1 MTFNSLAFVIFY
13 PLVLLLYFLL
23 PRRARMPLLL
33 AASYFF
39 YMYYQPS
46 LIVLILATTVISWFA
61 AWGIERSRSLAL
73 RRLLLALTLIVCVGT
88 LFFYKYFDFLM
99 GNIAGLIRFFGGTV
113 SPIVLSLV
121 LPVGIS
127 FYTFQTL
134 SYVID
139 VYRGNIPHEK
149 NFFYYALFVSFFP
162 QLVAGPIER
171 PENLLPQLKEAH
183 TFTRENAVQGAKH
196 MLVGYFKKI
205 CVADLLAETVNLV
218 YNVPEEATPLGILI
232 ATAFFAV
239 QIYCDFSGY
248 TDIAI
253 GISRVMGIRLMQ
265 NFDHPYRARTIREFW
280 SRWHISLSS
289 WFKDYLYIPIGGSRC
304 AKWRHML
311 NLMIVFAVSGL
322 WHGANFTFVVWG
334 ILHGAYQVIGNL
346 TKKPRSALRARLGI
360 SEDSRVLHAW
370 QTACTSFLV
379 GFAWLFFRANSL
391 DDAVTLLSKFIDGA
405 SWLLPF
411 SLKENLG
418 LSTVAVL
425 TVIVSL
431 ALLWLLDRLV
441 VYGEERDGASLLI
454 KDGAF
459 VYIVWAILLVYM
471 LLLATN
477 RVSTFIYFQF

>member
-1 MTFNSLAFVIFY
+1 MTFNSLAFVLFY
-13 PLVLLLYFLL
+13 PCVLLLYFLL
-23 PRRARMPLLL
+23 PRRARLPLLL
-33 AASYFF
+33 GASYFF

-46 LIVLILATTVISWFA
+46 LIVLILATTVISWLA
-61 AWGIERSRSLAL
+61 AWGISRSRSLAM
-73 RRLLLALTLIVCVGT
+73 RRLLLSLTLTVCLGT

-99 GNIAGLIRFFGGTV
+99 GSITGLIRFFGGTA

-139 VYRGNIPHEK
+139 VYRGSIPHEK

-171 PENLLPQLKEAH
+171 PENLLPQLKEKH
-183 TFTRENAVQGAKH
+183 TFTRENAVKGAKH

-218 YNVPEEATPLGILI
+218 YNAPEEATPLGILI
-232 ATAFFAV
+232 ATALFAV

-265 NFDHPYRARTIREFW
+265 NFDHPYRARTVREFW

-289 WFKDYLYIPIGGSRC
+289 WFKDYLYIPLGGSRC

-322 WHGANFTFVVWG
+322 WHGANFTFIVWG
-334 ILHGAYQVIGNL
+334 LLHGVYQVVGHL
-346 TKKPRSALRARLGI
+346 SKKPRAALRARLGI

-370 QTACTSFLV
+370 QTACTSLLV
-379 GFAWLFFRANSL
+379 GFAWLFFRANSMQ
-391 DDAVTLLSKFIDGA
+391 DARTLLGRFFDGA
-405 SWLLPF
+405 AWLSPF

-431 ALLWLLDRLV
+431 ALLWLMDRLV
-441 VYGEERDGASLLI
+441 SYGDGEDGSAVLVR
-454 KDGAF
+454 DGAF
-459 VYIVWAILLVYM
+459 VYIVWALLLVYM
-471 LLLATN
+471 LLLASDK
-477 RVSTFIYFQF
+477 VSTFIYFQF